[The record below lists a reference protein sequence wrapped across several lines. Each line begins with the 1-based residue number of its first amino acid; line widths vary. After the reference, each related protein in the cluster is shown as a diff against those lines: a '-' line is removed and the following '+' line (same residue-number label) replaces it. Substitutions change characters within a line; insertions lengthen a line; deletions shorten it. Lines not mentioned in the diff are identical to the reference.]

1 MKVDFFQSLAE
12 SMRSSHLDLLGIAVG
27 AASYTA
33 NRGEQITNTRE
44 LGLWLL
50 VGALTGACAA
60 VAIPDG
66 VDVKVHF
73 AQRAFACFL
82 LSIIVTVGLF
92 SFTTLNMTSDKIFF
106 TASAIGATGWFSIPV
121 IRQSV
126 ISMGTLVPEILKAL
140 PQVVIAWLKKRLGV
154 A

>member
-1 MKVDFFQSLAE
+1 MKLDLYHSIAE
-12 SMRSSHLDLLGIAVG
+12 SMRANYLDLLGVALG
-27 AASYTA
+27 AASYAA

-66 VDVKVHF
+66 VEAKVHF

-82 LSIIVTVGLF
+82 LSVIVTVGVF
-92 SFTTLNMTSDKIFF
+92 SFTSMAMTSDKIFF

-126 ISMGTLVPEILKAL
+126 VSIGTLVPEVLKAL
-140 PQVVIAWLKKRLGV
+140 PEIIISWVKKRLGV
-154 A
+154 G

>member
-1 MKVDFFQSLAE
+1 MKADLYHSIAE
-12 SMRSSHLDLLGIAVG
+12 SMRATHLDLLGIAFG
-27 AASYTA
+27 ATSYAA
-33 NRGEQITNTRE
+33 NRGQQITDTRE

-60 VAIPDG
+60 VAIPDST
-66 VDVKVHF
+66 DAKVHF

-82 LSIIVTVGLF
+82 LSIIVTVGVF
-92 SFTTLNMTSDKIFF
+92 SFTTMAMTSDKIFF

-126 ISMGTLVPEILKAL
+126 ISLGTLVPEVLKAL
-140 PQVVIAWLKKRLGV
+140 PEIVTSWLKKRLGV
-154 A
+154 G

>member
-1 MKVDFFQSLAE
+1 MKSDLYHQVAE
-12 SMRSSHLDLLGIAVG
+12 AMRSTHLDLLGVALG
-27 AASYTA
+27 AASYAA

-66 VDVKVHF
+66 VEVKVHF

-82 LSIIVTVGLF
+82 LAIIATVGLF
-92 SFTTLNMTSDKIFF
+92 SFTTLVMTSDKIFF

-126 ISMGTLVPEILKAL
+126 ISMGTLVPEVLKAL
-140 PQVVIAWLKKRLGV
+140 PQMIIAWLKKLLGV
-154 A
+154 S

>member
-1 MKVDFFQSLAE
+1 MRSDLYHSIAE
-12 SMRSSHLDLLGIAVG
+12 SMRTTHLDLLGIALG
-27 AASYTA
+27 AASYAA

-60 VAIPDG
+60 VSIPDP
-66 VDVKVHF
+66 VQVKVHF
-73 AQRAFACFL
+73 AQRMFACFL
-82 LSIIVTVGLF
+82 LSIIVTVGVF
-92 SFTTLNMTSDKIFF
+92 SFTSMAMTSDKIFF

-126 ISMGTLVPEILKAL
+126 ISTGTLIPEVLKAL
-140 PQVVIAWLKKRLGV
+140 PQVFIAWLKKRLGV
-154 A
+154 V